1 MPEADLVLA
10 EAPAEQDLVSLSPC
24 GEVDEALVEVLHEPA
39 RRVNPRDAA
48 RDAAHRFVQALLHVL
63 QLMRLDVAPVTGDPG
78 RQHSLPLL
86 EVRERAAVLDEG
98 LGQRPH
104 LLECLVRL
112 VRCEVAGRHAR
123 MIPAVVSTG
132 QRFRPPQVKL
142 GELSIGSAR
151 SPAVEIFLW
160 SRAAIWAAAIFAFL
174 VFEPNRH
181 PEAARWDDPSV
192 TRDLGSF
199 TDIWARWDS
208 IFFLRVAEHG
218 YAHLSRSAAAF
229 FPLYPTAV
237 GILGRVFFGH
247 YLLAGIVVSLA
258 AGLAS
263 FVLLYRIA
271 ETRLGAEGARRTVLY
286 LAVFPMALFFQAV
299 YSESL
304 YLLLSLAAFWFA
316 ERKRFLAA
324 GVVSGLALLTRPMA
338 VALLPALA
346 ILAWRSPNR
355 RGALARLAAAPGLFT
370 LYPLLLWLQRG
381 DPFAF
386 VNAQGIWSR
395 RLSHAGPLGGIWSG
409 LSAGWAGVRQL
420 ASGSHTHSYWPAVQ
434 GTDPMR
440 VAAVNLECLG
450 ALVLFAVLT
459 VIAWRRFGAPYG
471 LFSAL
476 SLAIP
481 LSVPSDR
488 WPLLSLPRFGLVIF
502 PLFLALAAVG
512 GRPRAHTAIVSI
524 SALLLGVA
532 VVQWALWQW
541 VA

>member
-1 MPEADLVLA
+1 
-10 EAPAEQDLVSLSPC
+10 
-24 GEVDEALVEVLHEPA
+24 
-39 RRVNPRDAA
+39 
-48 RDAAHRFVQALLHVL
+48 
-63 QLMRLDVAPVTGDPG
+63 
-78 RQHSLPLL
+78 
-86 EVRERAAVLDEG
+86 
-98 LGQRPH
+98 
-104 LLECLVRL
+104 
-112 VRCEVAGRHAR
+112 

-132 QRFRPPQVKL
+132 QRHRLRRPHVEPS
-142 GELSIGSAR
+142 ELPLESAR
-151 SPAVEIFLW
+151 SPAIEIFLW

-218 YAHLSRSAAAF
+218 YEHVARSATAF
-229 FPLYPTAV
+229 FPLYPAAV

-258 AGLAS
+258 TGLAS
-263 FVLLYRIA
+263 FVLLYRVA
-271 ETRLGAEGARRTVLY
+271 ETWLGAEGARRTVLY
-286 LAVFPMALFFQAV
+286 LAVFPMALFLQAV

-304 YLLLSLAAFWFA
+304 YLLLTLAAFSFA

-324 GVVSGLALLTRPMA
+324 GIVAGLALLTRPAA

-346 ILAWRSPNR
+346 LLAWRSPNA
-355 RGALARLAAAPGLFT
+355 RGALARLTAAPAMFA
-370 LYPLLLWLQRG
+370 LYPLLLWWQRG

-386 VNAQGIWSR
+386 LNAQGIWSR
-395 RLSHAGPLGGIWSG
+395 RLSPAGPLGGIWGG
-409 LSAGWAGVRQL
+409 LRAGFAGVRQL
-420 ASGSHTHSYWPAVQ
+420 ASGSHTHTYWPAVE

-440 VAAVNLECLG
+440 VAAVNLECLA
-450 ALVLFAVLT
+450 ALIIFAILT

-488 WPLLSLPRFGLVIF
+488 WPLLSMPRFGLVIF

-524 SALLLGVA
+524 SSLLLGVA

>member
-1 MPEADLVLA
+1 
-10 EAPAEQDLVSLSPC
+10 
-24 GEVDEALVEVLHEPA
+24 
-39 RRVNPRDAA
+39 
-48 RDAAHRFVQALLHVL
+48 
-63 QLMRLDVAPVTGDPG
+63 
-78 RQHSLPLL
+78 
-86 EVRERAAVLDEG
+86 
-98 LGQRPH
+98 
-104 LLECLVRL
+104 
-112 VRCEVAGRHAR
+112 

-132 QRFRPPQVKL
+132 QRLRTPHVEESELPP
-142 GELSIGSAR
+142 ESAR

-160 SRAAIWAAAIFAFL
+160 SRGAIWLAAAFAFL

-218 YAHLSRSAAAF
+218 YDHVSRSATAF
-229 FPLYPTAV
+229 FPLYPAAV
-237 GILGRVFFGH
+237 GILGRIFFGH
-247 YLLAGIVVSLA
+247 YLLAGIAVSLA

-271 ETRLGAEGARRTVLY
+271 ETWLGAEGARRTVLY
-286 LAVFPMALFFQAV
+286 LAVFPMALFLQAV

-304 YLLLSLAAFWFA
+304 YLLLTLAAFWYA

-324 GVVSGLALLTRPMA
+324 GIVAGLALLTRPTA

-346 ILAWRSPNR
+346 LLAWRLPNKR
-355 RGALARLAAAPGLFT
+355 EALTRLGAAPAMFA
-370 LYPLLLWLQRG
+370 LYPLLLWAQRG

-386 VNAQGIWSR
+386 LNAQGIWSR
-395 RLSHAGPLGGIWSG
+395 RLSPAGPLGGIWGG
-409 LSAGWAGVRQL
+409 LRSGWAGVRQL
-420 ASGSHTHSYWPAVQ
+420 ISGSHTHTYWPAVD

-440 VAAVNLECLG
+440 VAAVNLECLA
-450 ALVLFAVLT
+450 ALILFVFLT
-459 VIAWRRFGAPYG
+459 YVAWRRFGAPYG
-471 LFSAL
+471 LFSAV

-488 WPLLSLPRFGLVIF
+488 WPLLSMPRFGLVIF

-512 GRPRAHTAIVSI
+512 RKPRAHTAIVSI
-524 SALLLGVA
+524 SSLLLGVA